1 MGYVG
6 TLSGDSCVCESKE
19 FAVYAV
25 IRTGSKQYK
34 VEEGQVIRVE
44 KLEGDAGAKID
55 LKDILLVGGNGSPK
69 IGTPIVAG
77 ASVAAEI
84 LKQAKA
90 KKVLVFKKKR
100 RKGYQKSYG
109 HRQLYTEIKITK
121 INA

>member
-1 MGYVG
+1 M
-6 TLSGDSCVCESKE
+6 
-19 FAVYAV
+19 YAV

-44 KLEGDAGAKID
+44 KLEGEAGAKID
-55 LKDILLVGGNGSPK
+55 IEGILLVGGNGSPK

-77 ASVAAEI
+77 ACVAAEI

>member
-1 MGYVG
+1 M
-6 TLSGDSCVCESKE
+6 
-19 FAVYAV
+19 YAV
-25 IRTGSKQYK
+25 IKTGSKQYK

-69 IGTPIVAG
+69 IGTPVVVG
-77 ASVAAEI
+77 ASVGAEI

-100 RKGYQKSYG
+100 RKGYQKSHG
-109 HRQLYTEIKITK
+109 HRQFYTELRITK